1 MWGLGLLHMRLLAM
15 KIGLM
20 TKIFEMEE
28 KVNNT
33 TEKTQRCKDC
43 PRECPLGKSFCG
55 KDENFVRVAKV
66 MRHRYE
72 EPIICP
78 QNGSGAIFFSH
89 CSLKCCFCQNYEISH
104 MGMGKD
110 LTVCELAKLFER
122 VEKSGVANLN
132 LVTPTHYT
140 GKIIEA
146 LNTYKPN
153 IPIVWNTSGYERVE
167 NIEKLKDYVDIFLF
181 DFKYFDP
188 ELSLK
193 YSKAKDYFEVCLT
206 ALKKAR
212 EIVPNDEFQNGVMT
226 KGIIVRHLV
235 LPGAYEDSLKIL
247 DAICDSVGNKTII
260 SLMSQFVPCYKA
272 KEYKELQHTLPLLQ
286 YKKVVVH
293 AKTLGFEH
301 GFVQEMTSASCDYT
315 PDFSENK
322 FDEL

>member
-1 MWGLGLLHMRLLAM
+1 
-15 KIGLM
+15 M
-20 TKIFEMEE
+20 TNVMEE
-28 KVNNT
+28 KKVNLT
-33 TEKTQRCKDC
+33 TEKLRCEDC
-43 PRECPLGKSFCG
+43 PRKCPSGKSFCG
-55 KDENFVRVAKV
+55 KDENFVRVAKI

-78 QNGSGAIFFSH
+78 EAGSGAIFFSH

-104 MGMGKD
+104 MGQGKD
-110 LTVCELAKLFER
+110 LSVRELAKLFEK

-146 LNTYKPN
+146 LKLHKPN
-153 IPIVWNTSGYERVE
+153 IPVVWNTSGYERTE

-193 YSKAKDYFEVCLT
+193 YSKAKDYFEVCLN

-212 EIVPNDEFQNGVMT
+212 EIAPKDEFQNGVMT

-272 KEYKELQHTLPLLQ
+272 KDYAELQHTLPLLE
-286 YKKVVVH
+286 YKKVVAH
-293 AKTLGFEH
+293 AKALGFEN
-301 GFVQEMTSASCDYT
+301 GFVQEAESASCEYT
-315 PDFSENK
+315 PDFSMDK
-322 FDEL
+322 FNELKI

>member
-1 MWGLGLLHMRLLAM
+1 MRLLAM

-28 KVNNT
+28 KVNNM

-122 VEKSGVANLN
+122 VEKNGVANLN

-146 LNTYKPN
+146 LNIYKPN

-247 DAICDSVGNKTII
+247 DAICDSVGNKAII

-286 YKKVVVH
+286 YKKVIAH
-293 AKTLGFEH
+293 AKALGFEQ